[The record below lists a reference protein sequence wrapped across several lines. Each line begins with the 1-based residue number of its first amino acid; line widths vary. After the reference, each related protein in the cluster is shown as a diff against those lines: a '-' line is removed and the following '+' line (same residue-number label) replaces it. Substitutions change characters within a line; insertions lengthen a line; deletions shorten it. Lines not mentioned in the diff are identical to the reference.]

1 MENIVL
7 EKLGLNKFE
16 VNVYLALLALGE
28 SSVLDVS
35 KKAKT
40 ERAHTYR
47 ILESLIEKG
56 LVSFVTE
63 KTPKSR
69 NTKRFKAASP
79 EKILLQLREKEEAFL
94 EVLPRL
100 KKISQLNELGEPSVD
115 IFRGMRGMKAMINEI
130 LELKV
135 DFCMLG
141 TDNSG
146 KKIDFFVKNHMLKGM
161 EKANLHER
169 LLSKK
174 GFQLMTS
181 KTHSTVRFLPEEY
194 PYLASTVIY
203 GDRVGIVI
211 WSDPFLA
218 IRIISKELA
227 ETYKSYFEV
236 MWAISKKE

>member
-1 MENIVL
+1 MENVVL
-7 EKLGLNKFE
+7 ERLGLNKFE
-16 VNVYLALLALGE
+16 AKVYLALLALGE
-28 SSVLDVS
+28 SPVLEIS
-35 KKAKT
+35 RKAKT

-47 ILESLIEKG
+47 VLESMAEKG

-63 KTPKSR
+63 NKTK
-69 NTKRFKAASP
+69 KFKACDP
-79 EKILLQLREKEEAFL
+79 EKLLFQLKEREEAFI
-94 EVLPRL
+94 EILPKL
-100 KKISQLNELGEPSVD
+100 KKMSQLKEKKEPLVD
-115 IFRGMRGMKAMINEI
+115 IFRGMRGMKAMVNEI

-141 TDNSG
+141 VDNVG
-146 KKIDFFVKNHMLKGM
+146 KNIDFFVKNHMLKGM
-161 EKANLHER
+161 EKENLHER

-181 KTHSTVRFLPEEY
+181 KTHSTVRFLPEKY
-194 PYLASTVIY
+194 PYLATTVIY

-227 ETYKSYFEV
+227 DTYRSYFEI
-236 MWAISKKE
+236 MWAMAKKE